1 MNKLITVTASHTPVL
16 ARAAGE
22 RAQTRFWEFSSPTSA
37 TPTRAG
43 PMAGRCRNS
52 SPGANSTE

>member
-22 RAQTRFWEFSSPTSA
+22 RAQTRFWEFFISNICDPRIL
-37 TPTRAG
+37 P
-43 PMAGRCRNS
+43 
-52 SPGANSTE
+52 